1 VSGNEKRLRVRTRS
15 FRERL
20 EEGDT
25 YGLLL
30 ILIIVSYFEM
40 GLVGTSHWGKTA
52 LSVSFAGILLLTLH
66 TSHVRGRWVRIT
78 LVVSVLVVSITI
90 AQAIVDSEAFTGATY
105 IWIGFIVASPVII
118 LNRIFRHPAVDLE
131 TILGAVCSYLLIG
144 IAFASVYGMMQAVGS
159 ENFFAQPGSH
169 SRLDYLYFSFIVLTT
184 TGFGD
189 LTPGTPVGKV
199 LVTLEALI
207 GQVFLVTIVASLV
220 SSFVG
225 IRGRRPPSD
234 DASDG
239 GGSAPAAG
247 DHG

>member
-1 VSGNEKRLRVRTRS
+1 VTGEEQRPRIARRS

-30 ILIIVSYFEM
+30 ILIIAVYFEM
-40 GLVGTSHWGKTA
+40 ALIGNTHWGKTA
-52 LSVSFAGILLLTLH
+52 LSASFAGVLLLTLH

-78 LVVSVLVVSITI
+78 LVVSVLVVSINLG
-90 AQAIVDSEAFTGATY
+90 QAIADSEAFTGATY
-105 IWIGFIVASPVII
+105 IWIGFVVAAPVII
-118 LNRIFRHPAVDLE
+118 LSRIFRHPAVDLE
-131 TILGAVCSYLLIG
+131 TILGAICSYLMIG
-144 IAFASVYGMMQAVGS
+144 IAFASIYGMLQAVGS
-159 ENFFAQPGSH
+159 ENFFAQTGPFE
-169 SRLDYLYFSFIVLTT
+169 RIDFLYFSFIVLTT

-189 LTPGTPVGKV
+189 LTPGTSVGKV

-225 IRGRRPPSD
+225 VRGRRAER
-234 DASDG
+234 DAEADG
-239 GGSAPAAG
+239 GAG
-247 DHG
+247 GE